1 MCKQSRR
8 VPNSARKTSAVDEI
22 ISKLKDLLDYHS
34 QDAQTKIAEEVQRH
48 SLTKNNLIEAQEK
61 LSVLQHTIEFQCEQM
76 NVQQQTITKLGDQI
90 GSQQQT
96 IAEQGEQIRSQQQTI
111 GEQGEQIRSQQQT
124 IGEQE
129 KRLNLQNDKLEYI
142 CQKLTDF
149 EETKNSSSKNHS
161 LTSYFPEPFL
171 NKDDDDD
178 DDDNGV
184 RSTDDKNHQW
194 NSDEQQF
201 NPPLRQLGTL
211 VDR

>member
-90 GSQQQT
+90 G
-96 IAEQGEQIRSQQQTI
+96 SQQQTI

-201 NPPLRQLGTL
+201 NPPLRQL
-211 VDR
+211 

>member
-1 MCKQSRR
+1 MNDIIP

-149 EETKNSSSKNHS
+149 EETKKFAGHANYWKA
-161 LTSYFPEPFL
+161 
-171 NKDDDDD
+171 
-178 DDDNGV
+178 
-184 RSTDDKNHQW
+184 
-194 NSDEQQF
+194 
-201 NPPLRQLGTL
+201 L
-211 VDR
+211 VVVMISVVMMTVIHRYLKL

>member
-1 MCKQSRR
+1 MNDIIP

-90 GSQQQT
+90 G
-96 IAEQGEQIRSQQQTI
+96 SQQQTI

-201 NPPLRQLGTL
+201 NPPLRQL
-211 VDR
+211 